1 MAEEAELGL
10 EPSVTEEEVRE
21 CEERAEDIAR
31 RLEGGGSDEVE
42 NLLAL
47 GKPPTN
53 IWVKIGRGTHIPHTF
68 YKCSTFR

>member
-1 MAEEAELGL
+1 MRFIMAEEAELGL

-42 NLLAL
+42 NLIFKEEVQEESL
-47 GKPPTN
+47 
-53 IWVKIGRGTHIPHTF
+53 TF
-68 YKCSTFR
+68 KTQ